1 MKKVCVVTGSRS
13 EYGLLKWLMKDLQE
27 SDKIDLKIIVTGSH
41 LSEKFGYSYREIIED
56 GFNIDAEV
64 NVLDDLKSQD
74 DVAHIIASC
83 VYKLSNSLKLIE
95 PDLLILLGDRY
106 EIFSAAICAYVAG
119 IPIVHIHGGELTEGA
134 FDDGFRHSITKM
146 SCAHFVA
153 AEEYRNRVIQ
163 LGENP
168 DNVFVVG
175 GLGVDAISR
184 APLFDRSSLEKALNF
199 KFTSQNLLITFHPQ
213 TLGNVSPV
221 DQVSELLKA
230 LHQFPD
236 IQMIFTMPNA
246 DPGNNQI
253 FEAIN
258 LFVKDHRNSV
268 SFKTLG
274 QKRYLSLL
282 SHVNGVVGNS
292 SSGIIEAPALKIP
305 TLNIGARQDGR
316 LKASSIIDCAADS
329 HSIFLGLQELL
340 SDGFRLQLPLVKNP
354 YGVAGAAKKI
364 AAHLIDLNINLSKQ
378 KKFFDISW
386 VAKK

>member
-27 SDKIDLKIIVTGSH
+27 SGKVNLKIIATGSH
-41 LSEKFGYSYREIIED
+41 FSEKFGYSYREIIGD
-56 GFNIDAEV
+56 GFNIDLEAS
-64 NVLDDLKSQD
+64 VLDDVRGQD
-74 DVAHIIASC
+74 DVAHIMASC
-83 VYKLSNSLKLIE
+83 IDKISSAFKLIE
-95 PDLLILLGDRY
+95 PDLVILLGDRY

-146 SCAHFVA
+146 SCIHFVA

-168 DNVFVVG
+168 ENVFVVG
-175 GLGVDAISR
+175 GLGVDAIAR
-184 APLFDRSSLEKALNF
+184 ATLLDKASLEKELNF
-199 KFTSQNLLITFHPQ
+199 KFASQNLLITFHPQ
-213 TLGNVSPV
+213 TLGSVSSA

-230 LHQFPD
+230 LNKFPN

-246 DPGNNQI
+246 DPGNSKI

-268 SFKTLG
+268 SFETLG
-274 QKRYLSLL
+274 QKKYLSLL
-282 SHVNGVVGNS
+282 SHVSGVVGNS
-292 SSGIIEAPALKIP
+292 SSGIIEAPAVKVP

-316 LKASSIIDCAADS
+316 LKASSIIDCATDS

-340 SDGFRLQLPLVKNP
+340 SESFRSRLPSTKNP
-354 YGVAGAAKKI
+354 YGDPGAAKKI
-364 AAHLIDLNINLSKQ
+364 ATHLIDGNINILQQ
-378 KKFFDISW
+378 KRFFDIAW

>member
-1 MKKVCVVTGSRS
+1 MKRVCVVTGSRS

-27 SDKIDLKIIVTGSH
+27 SGKVDLKIIATGSH
-41 LSEKFGYSYREIIED
+41 FSEKFGYSYREIIED
-56 GFNIDAEV
+56 GFNIDLEV
-64 NVLDDLKSQD
+64 NVLDGLRGQD
-74 DVAHIIASC
+74 DVAHIMASC
-83 VYKLSNSLKLIE
+83 IDKISSALKLIE
-95 PDLLILLGDRY
+95 PDLVILLGDRY

-119 IPIVHIHGGELTEGA
+119 IPIAHIHGGELTEGA

-146 SCAHFVA
+146 SCIHFVA

-168 DNVFVVG
+168 ENVFVVG
-175 GLGVDAISR
+175 GLGVDAIAR
-184 APLFDRSSLEKALNF
+184 APLLDKVSLEKELNF
-199 KFTSQNLLITFHPQ
+199 KFASQNLLITFHPQ
-213 TLGNVSPV
+213 TLGNVSSA
-221 DQVSELLKA
+221 DQVSDLLKA
-230 LHQFPD
+230 LNKFPH

-246 DPGNNQI
+246 DPGNNKI

-268 SFKTLG
+268 SFETLG

-292 SSGIIEAPALKIP
+292 SSGIIEAPAVKVP

-316 LKASSIIDCAADS
+316 LKASSIIDCANDS
-329 HSIFLGLQELL
+329 RSIFLGLQELL
-340 SDGFRLQLPLVKNP
+340 SEDFRGRLPSTKNP
-354 YGVAGAAKKI
+354 YGDPGAAKKVV
-364 AAHLIDLNINLSKQ
+364 AHLIDWNVNISQQ
-378 KKFFDISW
+378 KRFFDIAW